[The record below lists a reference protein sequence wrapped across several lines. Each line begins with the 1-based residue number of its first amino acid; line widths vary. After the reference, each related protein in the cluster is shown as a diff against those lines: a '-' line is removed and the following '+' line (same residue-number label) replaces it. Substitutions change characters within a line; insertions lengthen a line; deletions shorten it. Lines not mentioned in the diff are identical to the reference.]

1 MCMSTV
7 VLTASPAVI
16 ASSPTTPRTG
26 SCTIPDALQQF
37 LDKIAEQCNAHTF
50 TDFCSLKA
58 DLESR
63 WRIACSQGHTS
74 STILYEILEYG
85 WKEWQRITA

>member
-1 MCMSTV
+1 MCMSAV

-37 LDKIAEQCNAHTF
+37 LDKIEEQCNAHTSR
-50 TDFCSLKA
+50 DFCSLKA
-58 DLESR
+58 DLENR
-63 WRIACSQGHTS
+63 WGIASSQEHTS